1 MDTRP
6 PKALG
11 MQKRRTCTTTPAS
24 RTRSGAIKS
33 EGGKVRY
40 IFNRVGASRQRDR
53 ESETK
58 EEKKHFAKDVKKIKT
73 KKIGDF
79 FLPLATYAT

>member
-1 MDTRP
+1 M
-6 PKALG
+6 
-11 MQKRRTCTTTPAS
+11 
-24 RTRSGAIKS
+24 
-33 EGGKVRY
+33 VRY
-40 IFNRVGASRQRDR
+40 FINRVGADR